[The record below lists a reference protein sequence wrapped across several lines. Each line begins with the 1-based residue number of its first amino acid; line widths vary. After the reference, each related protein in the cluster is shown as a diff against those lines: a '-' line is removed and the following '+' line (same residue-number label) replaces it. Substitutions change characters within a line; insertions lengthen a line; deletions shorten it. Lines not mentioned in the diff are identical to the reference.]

1 MPRNIQNPGGDDQ
14 YTPPWIFEAL
24 NIQFDL
30 DVCAPEGGIPWIPAT
45 NHYSIK
51 DDALT
56 QPWYGNVWMNPP
68 YSKIDPWARRLVEH
82 GNGITLVPFSR
93 SRWSALVWETAHAI
107 MDTPTEIK
115 FVTMN
120 GIYKPIFMPVYLIA
134 YGEQNVQAM
143 KDSGIGRVRC

>member
-56 QPWYGNVWMNPP
+56 QPWYGNVWMNPL
-68 YSKIDPWARRLVEH
+68 S
-82 GNGITLVPFSR
+82 
-93 SRWSALVWETAHAI
+93 
-107 MDTPTEIK
+107 
-115 FVTMN
+115 
-120 GIYKPIFMPVYLIA
+120 
-134 YGEQNVQAM
+134 
-143 KDSGIGRVRC
+143 